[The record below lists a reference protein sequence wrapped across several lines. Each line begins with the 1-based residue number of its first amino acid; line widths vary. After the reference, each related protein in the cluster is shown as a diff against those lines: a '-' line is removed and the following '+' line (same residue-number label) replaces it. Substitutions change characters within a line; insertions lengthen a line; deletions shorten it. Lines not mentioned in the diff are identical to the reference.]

1 MPIPAHV
8 VLALGETIRM
18 QALAFDQHGEEIEGA
33 SISWQPVGNQSGTVT
48 SRGVFR
54 AGFAT
59 GIYQDVLVV
68 TARAPTGMTPGVVRA
83 TASVTIADLSGRL
96 QPTGVRIFPQ
106 TAEVEPKET
115 LRLLALAVDANGV
128 AIPNMRFKW
137 EMVEPLAGSI
147 SQDARLTASSNIGQ
161 FPGAVRVTL
170 LSDGKQVEEPIR
182 AIMDVRVVDPS
193 SFSRRVTAAVLPQV
207 ISIRPGEDIKYT
219 SIVLDRKGNQLYPR
233 ETRWE
238 ILDDGAGSLSADGR
252 FRAGQQPGIFTDAVR
267 VSMVL
272 ADIEEPVQALG
283 TVIIVDVS
291 PRALPQATRV
301 TIFPEVII
309 LSPGESAQASIIGL
323 GQDPAATDIRWSLN
337 PPNVGE
343 VSQFV
348 IVTAND
354 FPGVYEDAIRA
365 EVTQETDTGSVTH
378 EVSATLIIRDN
389 LKTVDI
395 TPSAASTASGQ
406 RVQFRA
412 VAYDN
417 NGIVLPDAFFRW
429 SVADRSV
436 GTIDANGVFTPKGP
450 VGKYP
455 GMVHV
460 EAGQRMPAS
469 SP

>member
-1 MPIPAHV
+1 
-8 VLALGETIRM
+8 
-18 QALAFDQHGEEIEGA
+18 
-33 SISWQPVGNQSGTVT
+33 
-48 SRGVFR
+48 
-54 AGFAT
+54 
-59 GIYQDVLVV
+59 
-68 TARAPTGMTPGVVRA
+68 
-83 TASVTIADLSGRL
+83 
-96 QPTGVRIFPQ
+96 
-106 TAEVEPKET
+106 
-115 LRLLALAVDANGV
+115 
-128 AIPNMRFKW
+128 
-137 EMVEPLAGSI
+137 
-147 SQDARLTASSNIGQ
+147 
-161 FPGAVRVTL
+161 
-170 LSDGKQVEEPIR
+170 
-182 AIMDVRVVDPS
+182 
-193 SFSRRVTAAVLPQV
+193 
-207 ISIRPGEDIKYT
+207 
-219 SIVLDRKGNQLYPR
+219 
-233 ETRWE
+233 
-238 ILDDGAGSLSADGR
+238 
-252 FRAGQQPGIFTDAVR
+252 
-267 VSMVL
+267 MVL

-309 LSPGESAQASIIGL
+309 LSPGETAQASIIGL
-323 GQDPAATDIRWSLN
+323 GQDPAAADIRWSLN